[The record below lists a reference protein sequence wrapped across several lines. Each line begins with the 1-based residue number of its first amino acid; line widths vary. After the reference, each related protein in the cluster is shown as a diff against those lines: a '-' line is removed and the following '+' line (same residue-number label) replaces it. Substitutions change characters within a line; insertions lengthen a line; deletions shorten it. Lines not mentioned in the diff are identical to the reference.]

1 LALRHTRCASRIA
14 AVVLGA
20 AITAVLGSA
29 SAAEPATQ
37 RVEIVGRAR
46 PGTSADEA
54 SAVTVITAAEL
65 VKAGVATAEQA
76 LQRIVAQQSNQGMS
90 QSVGEFGGGLAEA
103 DLRGLGADKTLVL
116 LNGRRVA
123 NHAYDG
129 GAVDLNTIP
138 MAAID
143 RIEVQRDGA
152 SAIYGSDAISGV
164 INFVLREQIT
174 GFELAAE
181 AEWPR
186 QRGGESRRA
195 SVIAGFGD
203 IGSDGFNAF
212 AAVDGRTQQALR
224 AQERAFA
231 RSGVIRAADGRVLQF
246 RTGST
251 SFPGD
256 LDGFEPSLAQGC
268 APPRSIPD
276 PDGSACRWDYA
287 ADIDL
292 LPRHEQLTALAGA
305 GVKLGADHRLDV
317 ELLRAQSRMRSTQ
330 PPAPADT
337 VILDS
342 SPYWLTGRPS
352 AVFDGVGRGG
362 VANWLVAEAGPRTS
376 ESSAIARRGLAR
388 LQGFGEGMAYQVA
401 LGRSTSQVS
410 DTLLGGFVDAG
421 ALQAGVLSGAINPF
435 GPQSAAGGA
444 ALRASEAVGPI
455 ARAEGQVDTL
465 DARFDADLWPLPGG
479 AFSASLGAEWRH
491 ERFFFDVLPLAERT
505 GTAGLELAADTGGAR
520 TATAVYAA
528 LAAPLTSTFLVSL
541 AARQDR
547 YRGLY
552 NVHSPKIG
560 LRWQPAREWTLRAS
574 ANAGFR
580 APTLYEL
587 RQPLRLS
594 LTPDSFDD
602 PLLCPNGNAV
612 PGAPAGQVCDQQVL
626 ARTGGPVSYGQPATQ
641 LRPERSKM
649 ATLGLSLQPTSDITL
664 TADLW
669 WLRLRNEI
677 DTLPDDAVFEDPLQ
691 YGSRIVRCSQ
701 LDVGARGDVPACLN
715 AGTINRIAFVDLPL
729 ENLRQ
734 ARTHGVDVS
743 LATQPLRSA
752 IGNWALRFEA
762 TYVMRYE
769 QQQQRGGDWAQG
781 VGRYADDVPI
791 FRWQHLAQLDW
802 EAGDWSLALS
812 QRYRSGYADQNPGN
826 RVGSYSLVDMSVSY
840 TGVPHL
846 TLTAGVKNLL
856 DAQPPFS
863 NQQETLQPNYDPR
876 FTDPIGRVLTLR
888 VAVAFD

>member
-1 LALRHTRCASRIA
+1 MA
-14 AVVLGA
+14 
-20 AITAVLGSA
+20 AVLGSA
-29 SAAEPATQ
+29 SVAAETQ

-65 VKAGVATAEQA
+65 AKAGVATAEQA

-103 DLRGLGADKTLVL
+103 DLRGLGGDKTLVL

-129 GAVDLNTIP
+129 GAVDLNAIP

-164 INFVLREQIT
+164 INFVLREQVT

-181 AEWPR
+181 AERPR
-186 QRGGESRRA
+186 EHGGESRRA

-224 AQERAFA
+224 AQDRAFA
-231 RSGVIRAADGRVLQF
+231 RSGVILAPDGRVLQF

-268 APPRSIPD
+268 APPRSVPD
-276 PDGSACRWDYA
+276 PEGSACRWDYA

-292 LPRHEQLTALAGA
+292 LPQHEQLTALAGA
-305 GVKLGADHRLDV
+305 GVQFGADHRLDL

-337 VILDS
+337 VILDT
-342 SPYWLTGRPS
+342 SPYWLAGRPTT
-352 AVFDGVGRGG
+352 VFDGLGRGG

-376 ESSAIARRGLAR
+376 ESTAIARRALAR
-388 LQGFGEGMAYQVA
+388 LQGFGDGLAYQVA
-401 LGRSTSQVS
+401 LGRATSRVS
-410 DTLLGGFVDAG
+410 DTLLSGFVDAG
-421 ALQAGVLSGAINPF
+421 ALQAAVLSGAIDPF
-435 GPQSAAGGA
+435 GPQSAGGSA
-444 ALRASEAVGPI
+444 ALQASVVTGPI

-465 DARFDADLWPLPGG
+465 DARIDADLWPLPGG
-479 AFSASLGAEWRH
+479 ALSASLGAEWRH

-520 TATAVYAA
+520 TATAAFAA
-528 LAAPLTSTFLVSL
+528 LAAPLTPTFLVSL

-560 LRWQPAREWTLRAS
+560 LRWQPAREWSLRAS

-587 RQPLRLS
+587 QQPQRLS
-594 LTPDSFDD
+594 LTSDSFDD
-602 PLLCPNGNAV
+602 PLLCPGGNAV
-612 PGAPAGQVCDQQVL
+612 PGAPAGQVCNQQVL
-626 ARTGGPVSYGQPATQ
+626 ARSGGPVSYGQPAAN

-649 ATLGLSLQPTSDITL
+649 ATLGVSLQPTSDITL
-664 TADLW
+664 SADLW

-677 DTLPDDAVFEDPLQ
+677 DTLAEDAVFDDPQ
-691 YGSRIVRCSQ
+691 RWSSRIVRCSR
-701 LDVGARGDVPACLN
+701 LDAVARADVPACLN
-715 AGTINRIAFVDLPL
+715 AAAIDRIAFVDLPL

-734 ARTHGVDVS
+734 VRTHGVDVS

-752 IGNWALRFEA
+752 IGKWALRFEA
-762 TYVMRYE
+762 TYVMRHE
-769 QQQQRGGDWAQG
+769 QQPLSGGEWAQG

-802 EAGDWSLALS
+802 EAGDWAIALS

-826 RVGSYSLVDMSVSY
+826 RVGPYSLVDLSASY
-840 TGVPHL
+840 TGIAHV

-856 DAQPPFS
+856 DARPPFS
-863 NQQETLQPNYDPR
+863 NQEETLQPNYDPR
-876 FTDPIGRVLTLR
+876 FTDPLGRALTLR
-888 VAVAFD
+888 AAWAFD